1 MLIGLKY
8 GMTTGGEQKLTY
20 PGLCFV
26 AEEAGSTVGIKNT
39 GPNVYVDI
47 SFDGNTWTPYTLG
60 TTLTLA
66 KAKDKVYF
74 AAREGYTNGY
84 FATSDQSF
92 KQFYGTGRIA
102 AYGDILSLIKNDLSI
117 TTVTQAR
124 GFVRLFMDCSF
135 LTRLPAIGITDFN
148 ATDIGNS
155 LFWNCTNARY
165 AGKLGL
171 IYGRNYSAYN
181 QLYKNCSNL
190 LVCPNVTTTTATYG
204 YDFSSLCRDCS
215 ELVIGPKLNISGTGS
230 NSIISEAFLNDNKL
244 RWVWL
249 TGRNSSVFNSY
260 SSNNWMSGPATAG
273 LDGTFICPRGMGTN
287 ATITRGVYGV
297 PSSWTVVNEEDID
310 FTAKTTCK
318 AENLTITLDV
328 DLKSGA
334 SQAII
339 YWCDG
344 SKSTITRSQS
354 VTHTIAYEGEFYNV
368 VVGASDVR
376 LVSKSSKMDVIID
389 SGVFD

>member
-39 GPNVYVDI
+39 GPTVYVDI
-47 SFDGNTWTPYTLG
+47 SFDGTNWTPYTPG

-66 KAKDKVYF
+66 KVKDKVYF

-84 FATSDQSF
+84 FATSDSNF

-117 TTVTQAR
+117 KTVTQAR

-135 LTRLPAIGITDFN
+135 LTRLPAVGITDFN

-171 IYGRNYSAYN
+171 IYGRNYAAYN
-181 QLYKNCSNL
+181 RLYYNCSNL
-190 LVCPNVTTTTATYG
+190 LVCPNAANTAATYG
-204 YDFSSLCRDCS
+204 YDFCSFCRDCS
-215 ELVIGPKLNISGTGS
+215 ELVIGPKMNISGTGS
-230 NSIISEAFLNDNKL
+230 NAVIAEAFMNANKL

-249 TGRNSSVFNSY
+249 TGRNSNIFNHTFVNS
-260 SSNNWMSGPATAG
+260 WMSGPSAAG
-273 LDGTFICPRGMGTN
+273 LDGTFICPRGIGTN
-287 ATITRGVYGV
+287 ATIARGVDGV
-297 PSSWTVVNEEDID
+297 PPSWTVVNEEDID

-318 AENLTITLDV
+318 AENLTITLNV
-328 DLKSGA
+328 DLKPGA
-334 SQAII
+334 SSATV

-344 SKSTITRSQS
+344 EKTTITSSQS